1 MTLRLHL
8 VRFPLWGLARKRAL
22 TGRAHTTLEYSR
34 QAVEGVMFGDKSR
47 AYHPAQPPPGGITG
61 PARTR

>member
-22 TGRAHTTLEYSR
+22 TGRAYTKYSR
-34 QAVEGVMFGDKSR
+34 LAVEGVMFGEKFR
-47 AYHPAQPPPGGITG
+47 VYHPAQPPTGGITG
-61 PARTR
+61 AARTR